1 MVRAGLELTD
11 AFFISFKEYKI
22 FFCIRGFCVLDV
34 HGYSPFAVV
43 A

>member
-1 MVRAGLELTD
+1 MVRAGLELAD

-22 FFCIRGFCVLDV
+22 FFGIRGFYVLDI

>member
-1 MVRAGLELTD
+1 MVRAGLELAD

-22 FFCIRGFCVLDV
+22 LFCTRGFCVLDV
-34 HGYSPFAVV
+34 HGYSPFAAV